1 MERYNQKIKLTLDS
15 IDLDVINAS
24 LENQSDWVY
33 QEQLNAAK
41 ELILNFS
48 REDFDKNNERRR
60 HQILKAQMQS
70 GKTGVVC
77 SFINLVH
84 DTFIEKYWNINKYF
98 IITGMNDKGLGLQT
112 LERVKKQV
120 HFADDTN
127 VDSGKNVGVYDCE
140 ECKIVVMRNND
151 IRKTE
156 HTLENCV
163 VFIDE
168 SHYGS
173 GETSVLTKFFL
184 DNGIDWKNQEL
195 LASKNIYL
203 VSVSATPF
211 SEIHSDIAQKKQD
224 VILKTTD
231 KYHGISEYYRK
242 GQICNAKPSDFS
254 QKIDG
259 EFPIISHIKDAY
271 ERIETNDNGNKVGLI
286 FIRAYAK
293 KQSVIKNNRYVNENF
308 KVVELSG
315 QKLDYNKVNEELKMM
330 FSSYDNTK
338 VKPVLFLI
346 KGAYRAGVTI
356 NPKDKNYI
364 YMIYDNS
371 SEMAATYQGLAG
383 RISGYRFCDEDTLS
397 RIKMYLNMEHVI
409 KYDEWVDGDLNR
421 TLTPGLIGYKVVT
434 QTEDSDFNNETD
446 KWKVEKFGVFNLPLT
461 KNNYEYLSSITH
473 EQSTIRKQKI
483 FDFSK
488 DILSTHNVDIDFIG
502 ELYLNKDYKQTII
515 ERFGGSNNSVPT
527 LRPQNSNFIERTNR
541 REFDLTDVDKLYTHV
556 YVNHESKEI
565 VFSVGKILR
574 VRRTKVSGKYFQPHL
589 NTLLDVV

>member
-1 MERYNQKIKLTLDS
+1 MERYNQKIKLTLDG
-15 IDLDVINAS
+15 INLDLINES
-24 LENQSDWVY
+24 LENQSDWVH
-33 QEQLNAAK
+33 QEQLDAAK

-48 REDFDKNNERRR
+48 LEDFDENNERRR

-70 GKTGVVC
+70 GKTGVIC
-77 SFINLVH
+77 SFMNLVH
-84 DTFIEKYWNINKYF
+84 ETFIENYWNINKYF
-98 IITGMNDKGLGLQT
+98 ILTGMNDKGLGLQT
-112 LERVKKQV
+112 LDRVKKQV
-120 HFADDTN
+120 HFADETN
-127 VDSGKNVGVYDCE
+127 VDNGKNVGVYDCK

-151 IRKTE
+151 IKKTE

-184 DNGIDWKNQEL
+184 DNGVDWKNQEL
-195 LASKNIYL
+195 LVSKNIYL

-242 GQICNAKPSDFS
+242 GQILNAKPSDFS
-254 QKIDG
+254 QKIDS
-259 EFPIISHIKDAY
+259 EFPIISYIKDAY
-271 ERIETNDNGNKVGLI
+271 ERIETNNNGDKVGLI

-293 KQSVIKNNRYVNENF
+293 KQSVIKNNRYVNEKF

-356 NPKDKNYI
+356 NPKDKDYI

-383 RISGYRFCDEDTLS
+383 RISGYRFCEEDKLA
-397 RIKMYLNMEHVI
+397 RIKMYLNMEHVV

-434 QTEDSDFNNETD
+434 QTEEYDFNNETD
-446 KWKVEKFGVFNLPLT
+446 KWKVEKVGVFNLPLT
-461 KNNYEYLSSITH
+461 KNSYEYLSSITH
-473 EQSTIRKQKI
+473 EQSTVRKQKI

-488 DILSTHNVDIDFIG
+488 DVLSTLNINIDFIG

-515 ERFGGSNNSVPT
+515 DRFGGSNNSVPT
-527 LRPQNSNFIERTNR
+527 LRPQNSNFIERTKR
-541 REFDLTDVDKLYTHV
+541 REFDLTDVNKLYTHV

-574 VRRTKVSGKYFQPHL
+574 VRRIKVSGKYFKPHQ
-589 NTLLDVV
+589 NTLLDIA

>member
-1 MERYNQKIKLTLDS
+1 MERYNQKIKLTLDG
-15 IDLDVINAS
+15 INLNMINES
-24 LENQSDWVY
+24 LENQSDWVH
-33 QEQLNAAK
+33 QEQLDAAK

-48 REDFDKNNERRR
+48 REDFDENNERRR

-84 DTFIEKYWNINKYF
+84 ETFIEKYWDINKYF
-98 IITGMNDKGLGLQT
+98 ILTGMNDKGLGLQT
-112 LERVKKQV
+112 LDRVKKQV
-120 HFADDTN
+120 HFADETN
-127 VDSGKNVGVYDCE
+127 VDNGKNVGVYDCE

-184 DNGIDWKNQEL
+184 DNGVDWKNQEL
-195 LASKNIYL
+195 LVSKNIYL

-242 GQICNAKPSDFS
+242 GQILNATPSDFS

-259 EFPIISHIKDAY
+259 EFPIISYIKDAY
-271 ERIETNDNGNKVGLI
+271 ERIETNDNGDKVGLI

-338 VKPVLFLI
+338 IKPVLFLI

-356 NPKDKNYI
+356 NTKDKDYI
-364 YMIYDNS
+364 YMIYDNT

-383 RISGYRFCDEDTLS
+383 RISGYRLCEDDKLS
-397 RIKMYLNMEHVI
+397 RIKMYLNMEHVV

-446 KWKVEKFGVFNLPLT
+446 KWKVEKVGVFNLPLT
-461 KNNYEYLSSITH
+461 KNNYEYLSSITK
-473 EQSTIRKQKI
+473 EQSTVRKQKI
-483 FDFSK
+483 FDFSN
-488 DILSTHNVDIDFIG
+488 DVLSTLNINIAFIG

-515 ERFGGSNNSVPT
+515 DRFGGGNNSVPT

-574 VRRTKVSGKYFQPHL
+574 VRRTKVSGKYFQPHQ
-589 NTLLDVV
+589 NTLLDMA